1 MVGLRCAGRQGRRRP
16 DPVPRTR
23 WRPASWRWW
32 ALLVVVPALVACL
45 PVPDVQ
51 VPLLV
56 QPPDYRVPLAQVAV
70 ETVWLETPAAPDTPS
85 ELNRVGVRRTH
96 VPDVPTRVVVIAVPG
111 LFGGAAAFDPLA
123 RQLVASEPG
132 VELWAIDRRAN
143 LLEDREG
150 IQRALEAD
158 DPEVARAYY
167 ARGGE
172 FEPLDPATVPFMAR
186 WGLEVHLRDL
196 QVAVLAARAVA
207 DAVVLAGH
215 SLGAGMV
222 SVYPA
227 ARIALEQGGG
237 IGEDYVDGLL
247 LLDGSIGRTGAFG
260 WVEQRVGAFGV
271 TLVPTVSDLESGR
284 VSPFLRTRLG
294 FGPDIYLE
302 HVVAAVYAALRP
314 DELAPPDLS
323 RYPVTNRARAGIL
336 ADDEYAVTP
345 IFSASVG
352 EAVGAR
358 FAGNLTAFVLT
369 GADGARSRT
378 VVGVADGAEY
388 VDWSAG
394 DPTREVTDL
403 DDVIAGFLD
412 PESDVREWYFPLR
425 LGVDLASLD
434 PRLERAPGFVPMERI
449 ELPALAI
456 GAGRGLITSPAGF
469 QSYVNTRPGAPIA
482 VTVVPGLTHYDIV
495 MARANP
501 VVPIVLR
508 WLRSEGWLP
517 PRPR

>member
-1 MVGLRCAGRQGRRRP
+1 M
-16 DPVPRTR
+16 
-23 WRPASWRWW
+23 
-32 ALLVVVPALVACL
+32 ALVALVPALVACL
-45 PVPDVQ
+45 PIPDVE

-56 QPPDYRVPLAQVAV
+56 LPPDHRVPLEHVVV
-70 ETVWLETPAAPDTPS
+70 ETTWLPAPAAPDTPS
-85 ELNRVGVRRTH
+85 ELDRVGVRRTFL
-96 VPDVPTRVVVIAVPG
+96 PNAPTRVAVIAVPG
-111 LFGGAAAFDPLA
+111 LFAGAASFDVWA

-132 VELWAIDRRAN
+132 VEVWAVDRRAN

-150 IQRALEAD
+150 IRRALAAD

-172 FEPLDPATVPFMAR
+172 FEPLDPATVPFMAS

-196 QVAVLAARAVA
+196 HMVVLAARAVA
-207 DAVVLAGH
+207 DVVVLAGH

-227 ARIALEQGGG
+227 ARVPVELGGG

-247 LLDGSIGRTGAFG
+247 LLDGSVGRTGAFG
-260 WVEQRVGAFGV
+260 WVDQRVGAFGV
-271 TLVPTVSDLESGR
+271 TLVPTVSELESGR
-284 VSPFLRTRLG
+284 VAPFLRSRLG
-294 FGPDIYLE
+294 FGPDQYLD

-314 DELAPPDLS
+314 DELAPSDLS

-336 ADDEYAVTP
+336 ADDDYAFTP

-388 VDWSAG
+388 VDWSEG

-412 PESDVREWYFPLR
+412 AESDVREWYFPLR

-434 PRLERAPGFVPMERI
+434 PRLEAERGFVPMERI

-495 MARANP
+495 TARANP
-501 VVPIVLR
+501 TVPIVLR